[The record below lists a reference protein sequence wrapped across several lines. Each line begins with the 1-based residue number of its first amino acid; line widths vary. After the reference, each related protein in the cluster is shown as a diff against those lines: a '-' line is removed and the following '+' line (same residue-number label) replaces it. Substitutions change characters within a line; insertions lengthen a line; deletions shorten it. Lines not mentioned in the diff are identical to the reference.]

1 MKDQDYS
8 KYSVESK
15 KSIAAVVATVGL
27 IKAVLDTAIL
37 AEEDSLTDE
46 SQELLNKPV
55 NQKCFLFF
63 LTNIRLFRGIP

>member
-1 MKDQDYS
+1 M
-8 KYSVESK
+8 
-15 KSIAAVVATVGL
+15 VATVGL

-55 NQKCFLFF
+55 N
-63 LTNIRLFRGIP
+63 